1 MEKGRQTILF
11 QGDSITDGAR
21 GRSDDP
27 NHILGHGYVFLIAA
41 ELGVKLADRPPH
53 IVNRGISGD
62 RASDL
67 YARWNEDALALRPDL
82 ISILVGV
89 NDVLAAMNADPRG
102 ATDRFARSLRHVL
115 EETAEKLP
123 DTGLVLVEPFVLP
136 AGAPAREWDRWQ
148 ERIEACQ
155 HTVRELAQAFNAV
168 HVPTQPAFDLAC
180 EQADAAY
187 WLWDGVHPTAAGHGL
202 LAQAWLEAVQQSP
215 LALS

>member
-1 MEKGRQTILF
+1 MEKGRPIMLF

-41 ELGVKLADRPPH
+41 DLGMTLAEHQPR
-53 IVNRGISGD
+53 IMNRGVSGD

-67 YARWNEDALALRPDL
+67 YARWNEDALALQPDL
-82 ISILVGV
+82 ISILIGV
-89 NDVLAAMNADPRG
+89 NDVWAAMNGDPRG

-136 AGAPAREWDRWQ
+136 TGAPASDWARWQ
-148 ERIEACQ
+148 ERIAACQ
-155 HTVRELAQAFNAV
+155 QSVRELARTFGAI
-168 HVPTQPAFDLAC
+168 HVPTQQRFDEAC
-180 EQADAAY
+180 GQAEAAY

-202 LAQAWLEAVQQSP
+202 LSRAWLDVVQHSP
-215 LALS
+215 LALR